1 MDKLPT
7 NEKLQ
12 GEDCNIVSM
21 CSLCEMAYK
30 KNLVPYEVLFTWI
43 IRSDRVDVSMLESSV
58 GVTQLKGVTFIKMG
72 ITDYFPK
79 YTQKHIKRKAKKKPK
94 EKP

>member
-1 MDKLPT
+1 
-7 NEKLQ
+7 
-12 GEDCNIVSM
+12 
-21 CSLCEMAYK
+21 
-30 KNLVPYEVLFTWI
+30 
-43 IRSDRVDVSMLESSV
+43 MLESSV

>member
-1 MDKLPT
+1 
-7 NEKLQ
+7 
-12 GEDCNIVSM
+12 
-21 CSLCEMAYK
+21 
-30 KNLVPYEVLFTWI
+30 
-43 IRSDRVDVSMLESSV
+43 MLESSV

-94 EKP
+94 EKPQFVAGQKEGAKKQPIDQESKALSQQT